1 MRLSETEINVEH
13 TDRRVCV
20 KRSNTTRPPLAVFGR
35 AVFGPRNRYVEGV
48 MYWLSETSEWMMQV
62 IICLRTTRHWKWKHK
77 EKETAHTAVDN
88 VPTTF
93 LCLSTCTNTPSPRPG
108 TQQSSVASFTRRF
121 INFWAK
127 STHRVGNHSA
137 VWHAALSYTTGCTKN
152 IRNSLGP
159 ALRKV

>member
-77 EKETAHTAVDN
+77 GKETAHTAVDN

-93 LCLSTCTNTPSPRPG
+93 LCLSTCTNTPSPSTGNSTVFRCFLHTSLYKFLSEGNSPSRESLRRL
-108 TQQSSVASFTRRF
+108 TRSF
-121 INFWAK
+121 IIHDWM
-127 STHRVGNHSA
+127 H
-137 VWHAALSYTTGCTKN
+137 
-152 IRNSLGP
+152 
-159 ALRKV
+159 